1 MVFIIFRVSHCN
13 SLIYTILQILFPRN
27 VFFSVTHSSN
37 LLYSVVFIIF
47 HVSHCNSLIYT
58 IPVSNECVFQQ
69 LSFNLILYYGKVSRA
84 FSLLNIMVYFHNE
97 IIKVRIWLPDLR
109 QLWNVFI
116 PNLLRERAV
125 RFFLLEKV
133 FKTLL

>member
-1 MVFIIFRVSHCN
+1 
-13 SLIYTILQILFPRN
+13 
-27 VFFSVTHSSN
+27 
-37 LLYSVVFIIF
+37 
-47 HVSHCNSLIYT
+47 
-58 IPVSNECVFQQ
+58 
-69 LSFNLILYYGKVSRA
+69 
-84 FSLLNIMVYFHNE
+84 MVYFHNE

-133 FKTLL
+133 FKKNTILSGLIEESNLKTDKYQRYQYRNEYGENEAHLCFQIS